1 MGSGSVHEGEL
12 IGGEQ
17 RMRRLLPSRSL
28 GLCVASRH
36 KAQQAI
42 QLCGPGFAGQHPT
55 VQFPNS
61 QRIIASRGLAGERSQ
76 RFGPVLDEL
85 RVQSE

>member
-17 RMRRLLPSRSL
+17 RMRRLLPRRGLSR
-28 GLCVASRH
+28 CVASLH
-36 KAQQAI
+36 KAQEAI
-42 QLCGPGFAGQHPT
+42 QLCRSRFAGQHPT
-55 VQFPNS
+55 IEFPNP